1 MGSWGV
7 GALLVTG
14 AGACGFA
21 VQAAIATTAAMA
33 QKRMQ
38 EWYETDNEADIEEG
52 IGKSF
57 DTRI

>member
-1 MGSWGV
+1 V
-7 GALLVTG
+7 GALLVVG
-14 AGACGFA
+14 AGPCGFA

-38 EWYETDNEADIEEG
+38 ERSEPEIEVGIETG